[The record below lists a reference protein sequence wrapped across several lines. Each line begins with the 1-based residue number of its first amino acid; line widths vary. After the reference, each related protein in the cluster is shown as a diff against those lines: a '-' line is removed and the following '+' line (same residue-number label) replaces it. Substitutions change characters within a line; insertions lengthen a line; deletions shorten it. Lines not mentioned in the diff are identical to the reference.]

1 MRREYASIAVMA
13 ALLVGS
19 QAVAIALSPLFQ
31 GSGYQAFPNPS
42 DVTNT
47 VVYVI
52 LILVFTA
59 VILGLVRYRRQNL
72 AKYVIMAS
80 IFITLAFILLLP
92 LYYGL
97 YGLYYATGENPDPN
111 FQNILANVAT
121 LLSFGFAALLVYV
134 LVKFPEW
141 YVVDTIGFVT
151 AAGVTAILGISFGA
165 IPAILLL
172 VALAFYDAWAVY
184 RTKHMITLADE
195 LTSQR
200 LPILLVIP
208 KKAGYSFREQKSLK
222 GQIAAGEEPE
232 AMFIGL
238 GELIIPGLM
247 GDPGSVGTT
256 PMALWQGRSK
266 RKPTGGRYR
275 PFRKKRRREIGR
287 EQQYA
292 FIGAQRLKLYRTKG
306 ANRKVRI
313 LSAEFANVLDRR
325 TSVTKKVKI
334 VTVKANPSNPNF
346 VTRNIITRGA
356 TIQTEIGLARVTSR
370 PGQDGVINAV
380 LLETAEG
387 EASVTRRTS

>member
-1 MRREYASIAVMA
+1 MRREYASIGAMA

-97 YGLYYATGENPDPN
+97 YYATGENPDPN

-141 YVVDTIGFVT
+141 YVVDTVGFVT

-208 KKAGYSFREQKSLK
+208 KQAGYSFRQQKSLK
-222 GQIAAGEEPE
+222 EQVASGEERE
-232 AMFIGL
+232 AMFVGL
-238 GELIIPGLM
+238 GDLIIPGILAVSAFTFLNKV
-247 GDPGSVGTT
+247 DLNVS
-256 PMALWQGRSK
+256 GRSLG
-266 RKPTGGRYR
+266 PLG
-275 PFRKKRRREIGR
+275 P
-287 EQQYA
+287 YA
-292 FIGAQRLKLYRTKG
+292 VVAM
-306 ANRKVRI
+306 
-313 LSAEFANVLDRR
+313 
-325 TSVTKKVKI
+325 
-334 VTVKANPSNPNF
+334 
-346 VTRNIITRGA
+346 A
-356 TIQTEIGLARVTSR
+356 TIFGTLIGF
-370 PGQDGVINAV
+370 IV
-380 LLETAEG
+380 LMRYVLKGNPQAGLPLLNGGALLGFLLSSLLVYGT
-387 EASVTRRTS
+387 VHIV

>member
-1 MRREYASIAVMA
+1 MRPEYAPVVAMAV
-13 ALLVGS
+13 LLVAS

-31 GSGYQAFPNPS
+31 SSGFQAFPNPS

-47 VVYVI
+47 AIYII

-80 IFITLAFILLLP
+80 IFVTLAFVMLLP

-97 YGLYYATGENPDPN
+97 YYGTGQNQDPN
-111 FQNILANVAT
+111 FQNVLADVAT
-121 LLSFGFAALLVYV
+121 LLSFAVAAVLIYL

-151 AAGVTAILGISFGA
+151 AAGVTAILGISFGLL
-165 IPAILLL
+165 PAILLL
-172 VALAFYDAWAVY
+172 IALAVYDAWAVY

-222 GQIAAGEEPE
+222 AQVASGEERE

-238 GELIIPGLM
+238 GDLIIPGILSVSAFTFLN
-247 GDPGSVGTT
+247 DPALLGRSLGPVAPFMTVAVGTIIGSLVGFFVLMRYVLKGN
-256 PMALWQGRSK
+256 PQAGLPLLNGGALLG
-266 RKPTGGRYR
+266 
-275 PFRKKRRREIGR
+275 FL
-287 EQQYA
+287 A
-292 FIGAQRLKLYRTKG
+292 
-306 ANRKVRI
+306 
-313 LSAEFANVLDRR
+313 
-325 TSVTKKVKI
+325 TSLLVYGTIHI
-334 VTVKANPSNPNF
+334 V
-346 VTRNIITRGA
+346 
-356 TIQTEIGLARVTSR
+356 
-370 PGQDGVINAV
+370 
-380 LLETAEG
+380 
-387 EASVTRRTS
+387 

>member
-1 MRREYASIAVMA
+1 MRREYASIAAMA

-80 IFITLAFILLLP
+80 IFITLAFVLLLP
-92 LYYGL
+92 LY

-121 LLSFGFAALLVYV
+121 LVVFGIAALLVYV

-208 KKAGYSFREQKSLK
+208 KRAGYSFRDQKSLK
-222 GQIAAGEEPE
+222 TQLDSGEERE
-232 AMFIGL
+232 AMFVGL
-238 GELIIPGLM
+238 GDLIIPGILAVSSFTFLNQNVGLSLGPLAPNAIVALLTVIGTLIGFIVLM
-247 GDPGSVGTT
+247 RYVLKGNPQAGLPLLNGGALLGFLLSSLLVYGT
-256 PMALWQGRSK
+256 
-266 RKPTGGRYR
+266 
-275 PFRKKRRREIGR
+275 
-287 EQQYA
+287 
-292 FIGAQRLKLYRTKG
+292 
-306 ANRKVRI
+306 VH
-313 LSAEFANVLDRR
+313 
-325 TSVTKKVKI
+325 I
-334 VTVKANPSNPNF
+334 V
-346 VTRNIITRGA
+346 
-356 TIQTEIGLARVTSR
+356 
-370 PGQDGVINAV
+370 
-380 LLETAEG
+380 
-387 EASVTRRTS
+387 

>member
-1 MRREYASIAVMA
+1 MRREYAPVAAMAV
-13 ALLVGS
+13 LLVAS

-31 GSGYQAFPNPS
+31 SSGFQAFPNPS

-47 VVYVI
+47 AIYII

-80 IFITLAFILLLP
+80 IFVTLAFVLLLP

-97 YGLYYATGENPDPN
+97 WYGTGQSQDPN
-111 FQNILANVAT
+111 FLNSLANVAT
-121 LLSFGFAALLVYV
+121 LLSFAVAAVLLYL

-151 AAGVTAILGISFGA
+151 AAGVTAILGISFGLL
-165 IPAILLL
+165 PAILLL
-172 VALAFYDAWAVY
+172 VALAVYDAWAVY

-222 GQIAAGEEPE
+222 GQIAAGEERE

-238 GELIIPGLM
+238 GDLIIPGILSVSAFTFLN
-247 GDPGSVGTT
+247 DP
-256 PMALWQGRSK
+256 ALLGRSFGPVAPFMTVALGTVIGSLVGFFILMRYVLK
-266 RKPTGGRYR
+266 GNPQAGLPLLNGGALLG
-275 PFRKKRRREIGR
+275 FL
-287 EQQYA
+287 A
-292 FIGAQRLKLYRTKG
+292 
-306 ANRKVRI
+306 
-313 LSAEFANVLDRR
+313 
-325 TSVTKKVKI
+325 TSLLVY
-334 VTVKANPSNPNF
+334 
-346 VTRNIITRGA
+346 G
-356 TIQTEIGLARVTSR
+356 TIHLV
-370 PGQDGVINAV
+370 
-380 LLETAEG
+380 
-387 EASVTRRTS
+387 

>member
-1 MRREYASIAVMA
+1 MRREYASIAAMA

-31 GSGYQAFPNPS
+31 GGGYQAFPNPS

-47 VVYVI
+47 AIYVI
-52 LILVFTA
+52 LILVFTG

-97 YGLYYATGENPDPN
+97 YYATGENPDPN
-111 FQNILANVAT
+111 FQNTLANVAT
-121 LLSFGFAALLVYV
+121 VISFGIAALLVYV

-141 YVVDTIGFVT
+141 YVVDSVGFVT

-172 VALAFYDAWAVY
+172 IALAIYDAWAVY

-208 KKAGYSFREQKSLK
+208 KKAGYSFRQQKSLK
-222 GQIAAGEEPE
+222 EQVASGEERE
-232 AMFIGL
+232 AMFVGL
-238 GELIIPGLM
+238 GDLIIPGILAV
-247 GDPGSVGTT
+247 SAFTFSS
-256 PMALWQGRSK
+256 AAGRSFLGVLPNGIIAFGTVLGSLVGFMVLMRYVLK
-266 RKPTGGRYR
+266 GNPQAGLPLLNGGALLGFIIASLLVYGTVH
-275 PFRKKRRREIGR
+275 IG
-287 EQQYA
+287 
-292 FIGAQRLKLYRTKG
+292 
-306 ANRKVRI
+306 
-313 LSAEFANVLDRR
+313 
-325 TSVTKKVKI
+325 
-334 VTVKANPSNPNF
+334 
-346 VTRNIITRGA
+346 
-356 TIQTEIGLARVTSR
+356 
-370 PGQDGVINAV
+370 
-380 LLETAEG
+380 
-387 EASVTRRTS
+387 

>member
-1 MRREYASIAVMA
+1 MRREYAPVAAMAV
-13 ALLVGS
+13 LLVGS

-31 GSGYQAFPNPS
+31 GSGFQAFPNPS

-47 VVYVI
+47 AIYVI
-52 LILVFTA
+52 MILVFTA

-72 AKYVIMAS
+72 AKYVIMA
-80 IFITLAFILLLP
+80 FILLLP
-92 LYYGL
+92 LY

-111 FQNILANVAT
+111 FQNLLANVAT
-121 LLSFGFAALLVYV
+121 LLSFAFAALLVYV

-141 YVVDTIGFVT
+141 YVVDTVGFVT

-222 GQIAAGEEPE
+222 GQIAAGEERE

-238 GELIIPGLM
+238 GDLIIPGIM
-247 GDPGSVGTT
+247 SVSAFTFLT
-256 PMALWQGRSK
+256 APGRSFLGLEPNAFVAAGTVLGSLVGFFFLMRFVLK
-266 RKPTGGRYR
+266 GNPQAGLPLLNGGALLG
-275 PFRKKRRREIGR
+275 F
-287 EQQYA
+287 
-292 FIGAQRLKLYRTKG
+292 LLT
-306 ANRKVRI
+306 N
-313 LSAEFANVLDRR
+313 L
-325 TSVTKKVKI
+325 
-334 VTVKANPSNPNF
+334 
-346 VTRNIITRGA
+346 
-356 TIQTEIGLARVTSR
+356 LAY
-370 PGQDGVINAV
+370 GYLNLA
-380 LLETAEG
+380 
-387 EASVTRRTS
+387 